1 MSAPAASR
9 RRINPT
15 LIDSLAW
22 CGMVTRKR
30 LRSILNTLALY
41 ALAALL
47 IGYFGINAYNGDR
60 GLKAKGDID
69 RQMATLTAELD
80 RLKAEQAQWGRRIA
94 LLKSDDLDPDMLDER
109 ARTLLDLTLMLNRPS
124 LSAPASKP

>member
-1 MSAPAASR
+1 
-9 RRINPT
+9 
-15 LIDSLAW
+15 
-22 CGMVTRKR
+22 MVTRKR

-60 GLKAKGDID
+60 GLKAKEDID

-80 RLKAEQAQWGRRIA
+80 HLKTEQARWERRIA

-109 ARTLLDLTLMLNRPS
+109 ARILLDYADPHDLTLMLNRAS
-124 LSAPASKP
+124 LSAAVPKP